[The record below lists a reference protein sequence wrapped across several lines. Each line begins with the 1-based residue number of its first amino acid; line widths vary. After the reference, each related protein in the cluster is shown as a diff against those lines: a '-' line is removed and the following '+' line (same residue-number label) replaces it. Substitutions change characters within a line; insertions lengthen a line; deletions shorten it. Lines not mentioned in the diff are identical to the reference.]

1 MNKIMFTKP
10 LFMFFLCMAL
20 SLCASTVNA
29 AENSG
34 FRGEAALGT
43 FLYDSSGSHS
53 FQNGQDATSVDIENG
68 MNISDET
75 SFQGRIKL
83 EGAGGIPGVYL
94 HASYLESEG
103 ENRMNEVQYGDM
115 EFTDTEDTSTEL
127 NFTNYDL
134 TFFYSLKGVSAAT
147 LGRVKVDFGATLRY
161 FEAQGSLSQVN
172 EGSVTASFDDYAF
185 AFYADILARPV
196 ENLELALEWKGFSFS
211 DDEFSNI
218 TARVTYQF
226 MDPFFAGGGYIIENN
241 EIDREGFKL
250 DMDNE
255 GVFLEAGIRF

>member
-1 MNKIMFTKP
+1 
-10 LFMFFLCMAL
+10 MFFLFLVL
-20 SLCASTVNA
+20 SLCAVTVNA

-34 FRGEAALGT
+34 FRGEVALGT

-53 FQNGQDATSVDIENG
+53 FQNGQDAATSIDIENG

-75 SFQGRIKL
+75 SFQGRVKL
-83 EGAGGIPGVYL
+83 EGAGGLPGVYL
-94 HASYLESEG
+94 HASYIESEG
-103 ENRMNEVQYGDM
+103 ENRMNAVYGDM
-115 EFTDTEDTSTEL
+115 EFSDDENTSTKL

-134 TFFYSLKGVSAAT
+134 TLFYSLKGVSTAT

-161 FEAQGSLSQVN
+161 FEAQGSLSQIN
-172 EGSVTASFDDYAF
+172 KGSVTASFDDYAF

-196 ENLELALEWKGFSFS
+196 ENLEFALEWKGLSFT

-241 EIDREGFKL
+241 KIDRDGFKL

-255 GVFLEAGIRF
+255 GVFIEAGIRF